1 MNEQEFIK
9 SIVDAIESGYDF
21 SRGDLQA
28 YVEAYVTEKYRN
40 LPFQNRWEIEDR
52 ILKKIDCHFCS

>member
-1 MNEQEFIK
+1 MKEQEFIK
-9 SIVDAIESGYDF
+9 SIVDAIKSGYDF

-40 LPFQNRWEIEDR
+40 LPFQNR
-52 ILKKIDCHFCS
+52 